1 MINLPFHNHKY
12 LVSIKS
18 HMPSN
23 LEAYQVINKVIKTM
37 VKDSQ
42 KIISLNSDF
51 VYYNKEANKVIN
63 TLELV
68 DENIDNND

>member
-1 MINLPFHNHKY
+1 MYYFNTRNDLCKAKEYAN
-12 LVSIKS
+12 
-18 HMPSN
+18 
-23 LEAYQVINKVIKTM
+23 
-37 VKDSQ
+37 

-68 DENIDNND
+68 DDNIDNNN